1 MNSEIEVRQPYIT
14 PKLETHEGWKVM
26 TAVQSVPIT
35 NFVPDINPL
44 ENLMNNLEGE

>member
-1 MNSEIEVRQPYIT
+1 MSAQTTIRQPYIT
-14 PKLETHEGWKVM
+14 PKLELHTDWKVM

-44 ENLMNNLEGE
+44 ERLMNSLEGE

>member
-1 MNSEIEVRQPYIT
+1 MSTQTTIRQPYIT
-14 PKLETHEGWKVM
+14 PKLEIHTDWKVM

-44 ENLMNNLEGE
+44 ERLMNSIEGE

>member
-1 MNSEIEVRQPYIT
+1 MSTQTATRQPYIT
-14 PKLETHEGWKVM
+14 PKLEIHTDWKVM

-44 ENLMNNLEGE
+44 ERLMNSLEGE

>member
-1 MNSEIEVRQPYIT
+1 MNSEIEVRQLYIT
-14 PKLETHEGWKVM
+14 PKLEIHSDWKVM

-44 ENLMNNLEGE
+44 ERLTNNLEGE